1 MLVPEL
7 GLYVPIGLY
16 LKNPRNY
23 LLDTSVYHSD
33 DDNVHNPIQSVVKDE
48 QIDFLLEKVR
58 INLPSSPSSS
68 HHRSRISRRN
78 RDKFSNKNKSY
89 RKK

>member
-23 LLDTSVYHSD
+23 LLDTSAYHSD
-33 DDNVHNPIQSVVKDE
+33 DDIHNPIQSVVKDE

-58 INLPSSPSSS
+58 IHPSSS
-68 HHRSRISRRN
+68 HHSSRISRRN
-78 RDKFSNKNKSY
+78 REKSSNKNKSY